1 MSVGILAWAVLEL
14 DDEPDRWIP
23 HTLLVFAG
31 MAAAFQRMARV
42 LRVPAATVAS
52 GNRCDRRGVRL
63 LCIRAARLAMD
74 NRRPVV
80 VLHAQM
86 RRLSR

>member
-31 MAAAFQRMARV
+31 MAAASSAW
-42 LRVPAATVAS
+42 
-52 GNRCDRRGVRL
+52 
-63 LCIRAARLAMD
+63 LAYSAY
-74 NRRPVV
+74 RRPSSLPAIVATGAAYAFSAF
-80 VLHAQM
+80 VLLAWLWTTVG
-86 RRLSR
+86 LSWCYTHRCGD